1 MTIDKNPIDNTKD
14 IKDILA
20 FDIRV
25 GGIAFSPIFGNLK
38 YIGNDNGLE
47 FECVKTGEKVRFLGD
62 GKFSEGGEVML
73 YPSEKQH
80 DWTEVPIRYPQSY
93 DELFGIFFNIHNKS
107 KEELELYK
115 SKYSLH
121 SYLRIIANIINKIGG
136 IKDCEKSYIYEVFP
150 VPFRQD
156 RTFSVEFNWEVRL
169 LSRHIFHFG
178 FYKYEAAAAFVKIM
192 ADELNEFAKQTYS
205 VDRNYLRVLIQKA
218 LEIK

>member
-47 FECVKTGEKVRFLGD
+47 FECVKTGEKVRFLED
-62 GKFSEGGEVML
+62 GKFSEGGEVMF

-93 DELFGIFFNIHNKS
+93 DELFGIFLTFIIKAKKNLNYINLNI
-107 KEELELYK
+107 LYTV
-115 SKYSLH
+115 
-121 SYLRIIANIINKIGG
+121 I
-136 IKDCEKSYIYEVFP
+136 
-150 VPFRQD
+150 
-156 RTFSVEFNWEVRL
+156 
-169 LSRHIFHFG
+169 
-178 FYKYEAAAAFVKIM
+178 
-192 ADELNEFAKQTYS
+192 
-205 VDRNYLRVLIQKA
+205 
-218 LEIK
+218 